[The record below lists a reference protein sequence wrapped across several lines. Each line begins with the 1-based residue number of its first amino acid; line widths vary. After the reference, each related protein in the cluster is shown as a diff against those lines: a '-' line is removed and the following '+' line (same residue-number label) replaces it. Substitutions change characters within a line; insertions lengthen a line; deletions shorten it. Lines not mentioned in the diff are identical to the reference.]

1 MAAIQF
7 LTRVGQTCTHLRQE
21 MILLSDVLG
30 VSALVDSLNNPVVGG
45 ATENSVLGPFCT
57 EDAEDGGSPRTSTT
71 PLTLLYPSGFGGSIA
86 SEGEGDYMYVEGRV
100 LTTEGEPIVD
110 AVIDTWAADHNG
122 MAVIRYHTPSCR
134 PSSAYCH

>member
-7 LTRVGQTCTHLRQE
+7 LTRVGQTCTPLRQE

-45 ATENSVLGPFCT
+45 ATENSVLGPFYT

-71 PLTLLYPSGFGGSIA
+71 PSPYYIPSGIWW
-86 SEGEGDYMYVEGRV
+86 
-100 LTTEGEPIVD
+100 INC
-110 AVIDTWAADHNG
+110 I
-122 MAVIRYHTPSCR
+122 
-134 PSSAYCH
+134 